1 MNLKP
6 LEDRVIVK
14 TVESEDVTASGIVLP
29 DSAQEKPQRGK
40 VVAVGEGRLDDSGKR
55 IPIDV
60 KKGDEVIYS
69 KYGGTEVKVDGEELL
84 IMKVSDILAKVVKK

>member
-14 TVESEDVTASGIVLP
+14 TVESQDVTASGIVLP

-40 VVAVGEGRLDDSGKR
+40 VVAVGEGKLDDNGKR
-55 IPIDV
+55 IPMDV

-69 KYGGTEVKVDGEELL
+69 KYGGTEVKVEGQDLL

>member
-1 MNLKP
+1 MKLKP

-40 VVAVGEGRLDDSGKR
+40 VVAVGEGRLDKHGKR
-55 IPIDV
+55 IPMDV

-69 KYGGTEVKVDGEELL
+69 KYGGTEVKIEGEELL
-84 IMKVSDILAKVVKK
+84 IMKVSDILAKVAKK